1 MKRHI
6 LTIGLAL
13 CVLSVNA
20 ATTLSGRFRSISLP
34 SGKTTAVFSMAQDPY
49 GFIWMGTDDGL
60 ARYDGYGF
68 KIYRWEMG
76 DSLSL
81 ANNIVNAL
89 LYDSVRSC
97 LYVGTDKGVC
107 IYDSETDCF
116 HMMPGTA
123 GRHVKAFLSEGND
136 LYVATT
142 TGLLKRMG
150 NHTDTILEGH
160 FTSIRKVRGSIWAS
174 SYGCIYD
181 IGDGTEIHDLTGI
194 LKNKDVLV
202 LDICEDITDSTAL
215 WLGTEKGLFHY
226 RPAERKADR
235 HHLPNTP
242 VKTFRYSG
250 RDLWIGSDNGL
261 IVMGKNGD
269 MDLFRHKVGES
280 ASIPNNVVWNI
291 MEDLSGNIWLG
302 TDHGVAVSDIGYP
315 YKYIGVDMLTG
326 LTEGLDVSVLK
337 TDRDGYLWLG
347 GRNGLIRSRPGHD
360 DGIWLKA
367 DSGHGRLSHNK
378 VRGLHDDGQ
387 NMWIIS
393 DGGLDIYRYDTGR
406 IMHRHILEP
415 TGRYN
420 SNWMY
425 SIAEDPY
432 GRLWIGTYDGGMYG
446 VDKERILTSKER
458 VICDIH
464 LNKNSVPALA
474 SNIVRNIA
482 IHENDIYAETY
493 NVINI
498 ISLETWETRRTPLPY
513 DVFVLSMIPGGDC
526 VWIGTDKGLFQIRR
540 DGSLNKVS
548 GSDVYVMS
556 LAWQDDRIWVAG
568 KTSISSY
575 CPETGIWEHTP
586 MNELT
591 LMSVTPFGHKLYFG
605 TVDGIIEYSSENRK
619 ASDQSRDITLTRMW
633 VNDEPVEVGKKY
645 DGHVIL
651 ERNITLTDRI
661 TLAHSQ
667 NSFAFSMSSFAF
679 GGEDD
684 AMMYRLKGFDD
695 KWRRIQDREN
705 KAVFI
710 NVPSGDYIFEFAAAG
725 SAPEPTGKVYSVGL
739 HIKPVWYAT
748 PLAYFIYVI
757 LSMGVCIVAIHIWK
771 MRHQLR
777 MEHEERERAIAMA
790 DSKTE
795 FLSDISHEFKSPL
808 SIILSFVSRMT
819 ASESDALRTRE
830 LQTIQKN
837 AEKMHLLLNQMVAF
851 NENGSSNLFM
861 PVAVSLG
868 EIAKEAWGRFA
879 MAFAEKDISARFV
892 ADDIG
897 YMFMVDRV
905 QMESVLQNLLSNA
918 LKFTPRGGSILMSV
932 SISDET
938 TDMVYADIKVEDTG
952 CGISADELP
961 KIFNRFYMGTSTK
974 GMNQSGSGIGL
985 HMVKRIVEM
994 HKGRIM
1000 VSSEQGKG
1008 SCFTIRLSTMK
1019 ADSFILKSA
1028 VESDPSLHN
1037 LSRVWQHD
1045 RKPIIL
1051 IVEDN
1056 QDIRDFIIASLG
1068 KDYVFLTAQDGKSGL
1083 NILKKEKIDL
1093 VITDI
1098 AMPEM
1103 DGLTMSRS
1111 IRNNLHTAFL
1121 PIIILTGK
1129 NDAQTQ
1135 MQSFEYADA
1144 FIAKPFDLNYLN
1156 GRIIQLLIKHEQYLN
1171 KMRQQNILQQQ
1182 TESLESPDDLFL
1194 QEMTAIVSRHIDDS
1208 NFSVSV
1214 LCSESHWSDKQVY
1227 RKMKQLTGKTVSEF
1241 IREIRLEKAAA
1252 YLAQHKLTVNEVM
1265 YKVGF
1270 TTASYFSKCFKEKFG
1285 VSPSEYYQNY

>member
-1 MKRHI
+1 MKRYI
-6 LTIGLAL
+6 LTVALAL
-13 CVLSVNA
+13 SALYVNA
-20 ATTLSGRFRSISLP
+20 ATTLSGRFRSVSLP
-34 SGKTTAVFSMAQDPY
+34 SGKTTAVFSMAQDPC
-49 GFIWMGTDDGL
+49 GFVWMGTDDGL

-89 LYDSVRSC
+89 LYDICRSC

-107 IYDSETDCF
+107 IYNPQTDNF

-123 GRHVKAFLSEGND
+123 GLHVKAFLSEEDD
-136 LYVATT
+136 LYIATT
-142 TGLLKRMG
+142 TGLLKRTG
-150 NHTDTILEGH
+150 SDTRTVLNGH
-160 FTSIRKVRGSIWAS
+160 FTSVRKIGDSIWAS
-174 SYGCIYD
+174 SYGCIYN
-181 IGDGTEIHDLTGI
+181 ITYGTECHDLSGI
-194 LKNKDVLV
+194 LRNSDVLV
-202 LDICEDITDSTAL
+202 LDICEDTTDSTAL
-215 WLGTEKGLFHY
+215 WLGTEKGMFHY
-226 RPAERKADR
+226 LPSRKKSDR
-235 HHLPNTP
+235 HLLPNTP

-250 RDLWIGSDNGL
+250 TDLWTGSDNGL
-261 IVMGKNGD
+261 IVMRKDGE
-269 MDLFRHKVGES
+269 MDLFRHKVGDS

-291 MEDLSGNIWLG
+291 MEDRSGNIWLG

-315 YKYIGVDMLTG
+315 YKYIGVDSLTG
-326 LTEGLDVSVLK
+326 QTDGLDVSVLK
-337 TDRDGYLWLG
+337 TDGKGNLWLG
-347 GRNGLIRSRPGHD
+347 GRNGLIKSRPGRD

-387 NMWIIS
+387 HMWIIS
-393 DGGLDIYRYDTGR
+393 DGGLDIYRHDTGE

-432 GRLWIGTYDGGMYG
+432 GRLWIGTYDGGLYG
-446 VDKERILTSKER
+446 VDKGHVLTSKER

-464 LNKNSVPALA
+464 LNENSVPALA

-513 DVFVLSMIPGGDC
+513 DVFVLSMIPGDDC
-526 VWIGTDKGLFQIRR
+526 VWIGTDKGLFQIYE
-540 DGSLNKVS
+540 DGNLHKVS

-556 LAWQDDRIWVAG
+556 LAWQDGKVWVAG

-591 LMSVTPFGHKLYFG
+591 LMSVTSFNHSLYFG

-619 ASDQSRDITLTRMW
+619 TSDGGREIMLTGMW
-633 VNDEPVEVGKKY
+633 VNDEPVEVGKEY

-651 ERNITLTDRI
+651 DRNITLTESI
-661 TLAHSQ
+661 TLTHSQ
-667 NSFAFSMSSFAF
+667 NSFTFAMSSFAF

-684 AMMYRLKGFDD
+684 AMMYRLEGFDD
-695 KWRRIQDREN
+695 KWRRIQNREN

-710 NVPSGDYIFEFAAAG
+710 NVPSGDYVFEFAAAG
-725 SAPEPTGKVYSVGL
+725 SAPDPTGNVYSVGL

-748 PLAYFIYVI
+748 TLAYFIYAI
-757 LSMGVCIVAIHIWK
+757 LSMGAALAVIHFWK

-819 ASESDALRTRE
+819 ASESDALRTKE

-851 NENGSSNLFM
+851 NENGSSNLFL

-868 EIAKEAWGRFA
+868 EIAKETWGRFA

-897 YMFMVDRV
+897 YMFMVDKV

-932 SISDET
+932 NISDET
-938 TDMVYADIKVEDTG
+938 SDMVYADIKVEDTG

-961 KIFNRFYMGTSTK
+961 KIFNRFYIGNSTK
-974 GMNQSGSGIGL
+974 GLDQSGSGIGL

-1000 VSSEQGKG
+1000 VSSDLGKG
-1008 SCFTIRLSTMK
+1008 SCFTIRLSTLK

-1083 NILKKEKIDL
+1083 DILKKEKIDL

-1111 IRNNLHTAFL
+1111 IRNNLNTAFL

-1182 TESLESPDDLFL
+1182 TENLDSPDDLFL

-1208 NFSVSV
+1208 NFSVSM

-1241 IREIRLEKAAA
+1241 IRDIRLEKAAA

-1285 VSPSEYYQNY
+1285 VSPSEYYQNI